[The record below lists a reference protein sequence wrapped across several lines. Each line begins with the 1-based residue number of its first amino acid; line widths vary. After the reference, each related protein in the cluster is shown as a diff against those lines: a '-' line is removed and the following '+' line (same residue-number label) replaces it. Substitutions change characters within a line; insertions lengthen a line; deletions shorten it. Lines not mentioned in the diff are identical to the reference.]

1 MEPSGNA
8 KAAATDSRSGVSGL
22 ISSRA
27 GTAQRIADLD
37 FKNMPGG
44 RVTQRGGFALRGADH
59 IAPGQQEL
67 ARTHPELFRLLTVVS
82 AFLISK
88 KQTLKL
94 SENGF
99 VAALNVGDIFGH
111 AFR

>member
-27 GTAQRIADLD
+27 GTAQRIADLN

-44 RVTQRGGFALRGADH
+44 RVSSRGGFALCRAADH
-59 IAPGQQEL
+59 IAPDQQKL
-67 ARTHPELFRLLTVVS
+67 ARTHPETTPSPHCRRQRPLLFEE
-82 AFLISK
+82 ADA
-88 KQTLKL
+88 QT
-94 SENGF
+94 
-99 VAALNVGDIFGH
+99 
-111 AFR
+111 

>member
-27 GTAQRIADLD
+27 GTAQRIADLN
-37 FKNMPGG
+37 FKNMPDG
-44 RVTQRGGFALRGADH
+44 RVTQRGGFVLRGAADC

-67 ARTHPELFRLLTVVS
+67 ARTHPEAIPSPHRRRQRALLFEE
-82 AFLISK
+82 ADA
-88 KQTLKL
+88 Q
-94 SENGF
+94 
-99 VAALNVGDIFGH
+99 A
-111 AFR
+111 

>member
-44 RVTQRGGFALRGADH
+44 RVSSRGGFAVRGAAYH
-59 IAPGQQEL
+59 VALGQQEPV
-67 ARTHPELFRLLTVVS
+67 RTHPETIPSPHCRRQRALLFEEVD
-82 AFLISK
+82 A
-88 KQTLKL
+88 QT
-94 SENGF
+94 
-99 VAALNVGDIFGH
+99 
-111 AFR
+111 